1 MILTSQN
8 SLLPP
13 AASPIGPLMSVLFR
27 NARGHLATKT
37 ARDAARLQ
45 NAETV
50 RSQDEADRQ
59 AADERTAQL
68 RAMRLARDKA
78 TS

>member
-1 MILTSQN
+1 
-8 SLLPP
+8 
-13 AASPIGPLMSVLFR
+13 MSVLPP

-37 ARDAARLQ
+37 ARDTAREE
-45 NAETV
+45 NAKLVLAEV
-50 RSQDEADRQ
+50 QADRH

-68 RAMRLARDKA
+68 RAMRLAREKA

>member
-1 MILTSQN
+1 
-8 SLLPP
+8 
-13 AASPIGPLMSVLFR
+13 MSVLSR
-27 NARGHLATKT
+27 HARGHLATKM

-50 RSQDEADRQ
+50 RAQDEADRQ

-68 RAMRLARDKA
+68 RAMRLAREKA
-78 TS
+78 AS

>member
-1 MILTSQN
+1 
-8 SLLPP
+8 
-13 AASPIGPLMSVLFR
+13 MSVLPP

-37 ARDAARLQ
+37 ARDTARQ
-45 NAETV
+45 ENAKLALEV
-50 RSQDEADRQ
+50 EADRQ

-78 TS
+78 IS

>member
-1 MILTSQN
+1 
-8 SLLPP
+8 
-13 AASPIGPLMSVLFR
+13 MSVLPP

-37 ARDAARLQ
+37 ARDTARQ
-45 NAETV
+45 ENAKLALAEV
-50 RSQDEADRQ
+50 EADRQ

-78 TS
+78 IS